1 MPNVLWTDSVWI
13 EVTYDQLLILFI
25 KSSCAKSLDC
35 CCGCFLNIIRDKG
48 LAPNL
53 SFSTNLLPPLW
64 VQFSSVTQSG
74 PTLCDPVDCS
84 TQGLLV
90 HQQLLAFTQTHVHRI
105 GDTIQLSLPLLSPS
119 SPAFN
124 LSQHQGLA
132 KWVSSLHQVAKV
144 LESQLQHQSFQWIFK
159 IDFL

>member
-35 CCGCFLNIIRDKG
+35 CCGCFLNIIRGKG

-74 PTLCDPVDCS
+74 PTLCDPMDCS

-90 HQQLLAFTQTHVHRI
+90 HQQLLVFTQTHIHQI
-105 GDTIQLSLPLLSPS
+105 GDTIQSSLRLLSPS

-124 LSQHQGLA
+124 LSQPQGFA

-144 LESQLQHQSFQWIFK
+144 LESQLQHQSFQWTPRT
-159 IDFL
+159 DLL